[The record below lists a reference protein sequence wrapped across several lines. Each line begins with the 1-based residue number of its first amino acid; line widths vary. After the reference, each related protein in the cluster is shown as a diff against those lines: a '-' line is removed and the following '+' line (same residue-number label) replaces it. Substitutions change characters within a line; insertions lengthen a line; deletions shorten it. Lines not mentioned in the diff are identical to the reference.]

1 MNNGTVV
8 KDLKEETATN
18 KSIQTIGIGYL
29 VRKMTKK
36 KKEKV
41 IRATIKVE
49 VPYSND
55 ALNDGTLLDNEIRK
69 VIDRTEFISCG
80 IQAGYLD
87 PDAPVLK

>member
-1 MNNGTVV
+1 MLSSSKIRHKYSLINP
-8 KDLKEETATN
+8 
-18 KSIQTIGIGYL
+18 SIIIITPS
-29 VRKMTKK
+29 K
-36 KKEKV
+36 KV

-55 ALNDGTLLDNEIRK
+55 ALNNGTLLDNEIRK